1 MKYSQIIGIG
11 LVLAFVVVAWMPWIY
26 IPSIHSTISGMTDDT
41 GKFGKP
47 ALFNLFCCAFSL
59 VFFAV
64 PRLWAKR
71 GNIFAATMNLA
82 WALKN
87 FIILSI
93 CRQGE
98 CPDRKAGFFLMF
110 LIALGIEIMSFLP
123 KLTVQKKGAP
133 EGTPQ

>member
-1 MKYSQIIGIG
+1 MKYSQIIGVG

-26 IPSIHSTISGMTDDT
+26 IPSLHVSVKGMDDGGTI
-41 GKFGKP
+41 FGKP
-47 ALFNLFCCAFSL
+47 ALFNLICCAFSL
-59 VFFAV
+59 IFFAI

-98 CPDRKAGFFLMF
+98 CPDRKAALFLMF
-110 LIALGIEIMSFLP
+110 LFALGIEIMAFLP
-123 KLTVQKKGAP
+123 KMPVQKKGAP
-133 EGTPQ
+133 EGTPE